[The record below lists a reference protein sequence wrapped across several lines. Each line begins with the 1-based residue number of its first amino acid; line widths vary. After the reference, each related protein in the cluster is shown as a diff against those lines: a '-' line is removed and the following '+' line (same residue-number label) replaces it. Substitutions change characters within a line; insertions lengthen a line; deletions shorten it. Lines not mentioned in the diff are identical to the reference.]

1 MLAWG
6 FRRTIFRDM
15 RFLIALL
22 VAMVAFPVA
31 ADDGFGLGLAEMDF
45 SAKTTDEATDDL
57 TVLAAQDIPS
67 ERAEV
72 LAFQASL
79 RPTTGAERTQALW
92 NSDMARVHYALAA
105 QHAMLGREGLVNG
118 GRMAGV
124 GLATAG
130 IGDGDPNGALGMA
143 LGRGKWAEMNANQR
157 VQAGVEA
164 TILGAL
170 LAFMI
175 SNAD

>member
-1 MLAWG
+1 MSYHEW
-6 FRRTIFRDM
+6 RIM
-15 RFLIALL
+15 RSLIVVL
-22 VAMVAFPVA
+22 VALMALPVA
-31 ADDGFGLGLAEMDF
+31 AEDGFTLDLAEMDF
-45 SAKTTDEATDDL
+45 TAEDSAETPDNVASMVTDE
-57 TVLAAQDIPS
+57 IPP

-72 LAFQASL
+72 LAFSAAL
-79 RPTTGAERTQALW
+79 RPRTGKERTQALW

-130 IGDGDPNGALGMA
+130 IGDGDPNSALGMA
-143 LGRGKWAEMNANQR
+143 LDRGKWAEMNANEKL
-157 VQAGVEA
+157 QAGVEA

-170 LAFMI
+170 LAFMV
-175 SNAD
+175 SYAD